1 MAHVLP
7 AGEERM
13 VESSFIP
20 PHPANL
26 EGTMHPL
33 HNEMECYRSSVH
45 ISFCFG
51 PTALDHGLKS
61 ESPKTGYRKYG
72 GEAASTVFVPDL
84 VRQFLFPVPCFFFGE
99 YEYGRFKNANRTGTG
114 RDFSVPFSALAVL
127 MHMVCCKEDA
137 VNF

>member
-1 MAHVLP
+1 MCRPRRMAHVLP

-84 VRQFLFPVPCFFFGE
+84 VRQFLFPVPCFFFLENTNMDGS
-99 YEYGRFKNANRTGTG
+99 KMQTGPG
-114 RDFSVPFSALAVL
+114 RDGIFLFRFQP
-127 MHMVCCKEDA
+127 
-137 VNF
+137 